1 MMDTILPST
10 AGLCDPCGHNGGGR
24 QLCDGHVS
32 DNFEK
37 IRRGVRSKLGR
48 SGNKNEDFA
57 SSIKDCRSFFQQKTC
72 LIKGAFGGGVQV
84 PDSVY
89 EQVYK
94 DLS

>member
-1 MMDTILPST
+1 MLVTILKKLEEESEANWEDPEISMKILPVALKT
-10 AGLCDPCGHNGGGR
+10 AAAF
-24 QLCDGHVS
+24 S
-32 DNFEK
+32 
-37 IRRGVRSKLGR
+37 
-48 SGNKNEDFA
+48 A
-57 SSIKDCRSFFQQKTC
+57 KTC

>member
-10 AGLCDPCGHNGGGR
+10 AGLCDPCGYNGGGR
-24 QLCDGHVS
+24 QLCDGHVG

-37 IRRGVRSKLGR
+37 IRRGVRSKL
-48 SGNKNEDFA
+48 EDPEIRMKILPAALKTAAAFSA
-57 SSIKDCRSFFQQKTC
+57 KTC